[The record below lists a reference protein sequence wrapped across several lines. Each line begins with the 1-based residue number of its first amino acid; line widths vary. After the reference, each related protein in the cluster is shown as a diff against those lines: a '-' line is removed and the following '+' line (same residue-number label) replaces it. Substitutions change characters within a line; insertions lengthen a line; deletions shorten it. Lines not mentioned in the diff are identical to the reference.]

1 LRGGG
6 FGLAAN
12 PKAVQSASRT
22 KGGILM
28 SIYDSSVP
36 VFVNTLRNMRNWLD
50 KAGAE
55 KPEAELIDARL
66 APDMYP
72 LARQYQIVSDTAKN
86 AVARLAGI
94 EAPSMPDTETTLNQ
108 LQARCDATIAFI
120 ESVDRAAIDGAETRE
135 IAIKFPNGMGYRFNG
150 ADYLNNFALPNFYF
164 HATTAYAIMRA
175 AGVSLGKPDF
185 LQHLGQPEQ
194 M

>member
-1 LRGGG
+1 
-6 FGLAAN
+6 
-12 PKAVQSASRT
+12 
-22 KGGILM
+22 M

-50 KAGAE
+50 KAAGE
-55 KPEAELIDARL
+55 KPEAELIEARL

-86 AVARLAGI
+86 AVARLIGI
-94 EAPSMPDTETTLNQ
+94 DAPSMPGTETTFDELR
-108 LQARCDATIAFI
+108 ARIDKTIAFI
-120 ESVDRAAIDGAETRE
+120 ESVDHAKFDGAETRE

-150 ADYLNNFALPNFYF
+150 ADYLINFALPNFYF

-175 AGVSLGKPDF
+175 QGVSLGKPDF

>member
-1 LRGGG
+1 
-6 FGLAAN
+6 
-12 PKAVQSASRT
+12 
-22 KGGILM
+22 M

-36 VFVNTLRNMRNWLD
+36 VFVNTLRNLRNWLD
-50 KAGAE
+50 KAAAE

-66 APDMYP
+66 AEDMYP

-86 AVARLAGI
+86 AAARLIGI
-94 EAPSMPDTETTLNQ
+94 DAPSMPDTETTFAE
-108 LQARCDATIAFI
+108 LQARCDKTIAFI
-120 ESVDRAAIDGAETRE
+120 EGIDRSAFDGAETRE
-135 IAIKFPNGMGYRFNG
+135 IVLKFPNGMGYRFNG
-150 ADYLNNFALPNFYF
+150 ADYLRNFALPNLYF

-185 LQHLGQPEQ
+185 LQHLGMPEQ